1 MPNLSAFLS
10 YVFISTFTPGPNNI
24 MSMSNATK
32 YGFKKSLPFNIGVF
46 VGFFVIMLLCSFFS
60 ITLFNLMPS
69 IKPFITYAGAAYIL
83 WLAWKIFKSKPH
95 SPHANDE
102 EKHVV
107 SMWVAVILQFVNVK
121 VILYG
126 FTILSTFIV
135 PYYQS
140 WYSLVLFSFLL
151 SFIGFIST
159 CCWSLFGTVFQ
170 KIFIKNEKIVNIVM
184 ALLLIYCAVSL
195 FN

>member
-32 YGFKKSLPFNIGVF
+32 FGFKKSLSFNIGVF
-46 VGFFVIMLLCSFFS
+46 VGFFIIMLLCSFFS
-60 ITLFNLMPS
+60 VTLFSLIPS
-69 IKPFITYAGAAYIL
+69 IKPFITYVGATYIL
-83 WLAWKIFKSKPH
+83 WLAWKIFKNKPRNT
-95 SPHANDE
+95 NDD

-107 SMWVAVILQFVNVK
+107 SMWAAVILQFVNVK

-140 WYSLVLFSFLL
+140 WYTLVLISFLL
-151 SFIGFIST
+151 AFIGFIST

-170 KIFIKNEKIVNIVM
+170 KIFIKNEKTINIVL
-184 ALLLIYCAVSL
+184 ALLLIYCAFSL
-195 FN
+195 FY